1 MMKLFLGLSLLIN
14 LILGYFLVMRKPEKE
29 IVERV
34 IIETHAQK
42 QDKAPKTPPPVKTEK
57 KAATESTKNT
67 EPEPAFLGF
76 GPSEFQDAG
85 EKMEVDRTEF
95 FVHKLGMSEEKIA
108 EHNRL
113 RMEFFQETSKM
124 WPKKA
129 MREPTFEERRKL
141 IDLEEDFHKKL
152 EKLHGKKN
160 WERYQKYREDYNEK
174 GFKLQNE
181 ENRPFIFMGI

>member
-1 MMKLFLGLSLLIN
+1 MKVLFGLSLVIN
-14 LILGYFLVMRKPEKE
+14 FVLGYFLVIRKPEKE
-29 IVERV
+29 IIERV

-42 QDKAPKTPPPVKTEK
+42 VQEKNKEKLPPQVNGVPKKEE
-57 KAATESTKNT
+57 AATT
-67 EPEPAFLGF
+67 ENEFIVSDF

-95 FVHKLGMSEEKIA
+95 FTDKLGMSEEKIA

-113 RMEFFQETSKM
+113 RMEFFQESAKM
-124 WPKKA
+124 WPSKP
-129 MREPTFEERRKL
+129 MREPTFAERRKL
-141 IDLEEDFHKKL
+141 IDLEEEFHKKL

-160 WERYQKYREDYNEK
+160 WERYQKYREEYNEK